1 MNARKSY
8 FTNNFK
14 IIEKEKKSKNTNIGD
29 LLKRNKTEEKREEIK
44 KIYTILG
51 CVMGLFFVFGI
62 FLYF

>member
-1 MNARKSY
+1 MSARKSY

-14 IIEKEKKSKNTNIGD
+14 IIEKEKKSKNINIGD

-44 KIYTILG
+44 KIYTILS

-62 FLYF
+62 FFYF